1 MFGLVYQLV
10 NFGGPKGSPSTKICL
25 QNNVCIDI
33 NKVKINDIL
42 ENGEKVYGIVEIDG
56 STLIGQFKY
65 NLGKT
70 LVVEGGPNLTICDEK
85 IIFNSTL
92 TLDNNN
98 KKVLDKKHDK
108 LYHLLTNKKTFYIED
123 IRFYDYNA
131 AIDLFLEKNKVKL
144 LSMKYV

>member
-1 MFGLVYQLV
+1 L
-10 NFGGPKGSPSTKICL
+10 NI
-25 QNNVCIDI
+25 
-33 NKVKINDIL
+33 
-42 ENGEKVYGIVEIDG
+42 
-56 STLIGQFKY
+56 
-65 NLGKT
+65 
-70 LVVEGGPNLTICDEK
+70 